1 MRLKYPLVLCFF
13 IFCLS
18 WIPISNA
25 QEDVWR
31 GWLYEDTEG
40 RMTLIN
46 SEQDVLETFILP
58 KPIGF
63 ELYTY
68 PYNVAVAPTGD
79 RVAYVLTSPDEA
91 RTLFVYHLVSKAF
104 LLEYSLAA
112 PQTGVYSGTSL
123 GYNTQPEV
131 FSADGRFLAFSY
143 FYNENWALLV
153 FDFDNNGSLV
163 QSLTSDVAN
172 PPTYQGISVAPV
184 PVFFDFNT
192 VHIVFAPIGG
202 DGYYT
207 LDSFEWD
214 YLFNTLTQTNI
225 FRGLTYDIEPRTGEV
240 IFPYLDIHFP
250 DRSAEIIGIGVHQN
264 TVQVFSPSVLDAPF
278 PFYNDENNIINN
290 ATFMQNGERV
300 LMSLYPVVGE
310 GNNQVYVVV
319 DRSGGIQGV
328 LPHQGVWI
336 YNAFGVRDG
345 VVFNLNTSEA
355 ATYFPFMAGMDTST
369 VIFVDTVNF
378 PVGTNTGVSLYIGD
392 AGKYPRLAWVGNTV
406 DSLPPNPNTWAM
418 LTAPI
423 ANNLPVAPPAT
434 TVPSGGLYIGAQAR
448 VTTDGDGLNLRNSA
462 TVNATKLTQLATG
475 TIASI
480 LDGPLYIDGFT
491 WWQVNANGVIG
502 WVAQG
507 DATEVWLEVYTGSLP
522 PAQPPVVNTLPPP
535 PLPVVGQLPAPIL
548 YDPPTDRTFYFDELN
563 VNGTTIPVVFEWE
576 TLAGA
581 KNYFFQLEKCEEAS
595 ACYYVYGNYVDFP
608 SASFDITSYGFSVYR
623 WRAVAYS
630 PEGQEGVYSEWN
642 YFIYSN

>member
-1 MRLKYPLVLCFF
+1 MRLKYPFVLCFL
-13 IFCLS
+13 ILCLS

-46 SEQDVLETFILP
+46 SEQDVLDTFILP

-68 PYNVAVAPTGD
+68 PYTVAVAPTGD

-91 RTLFVYHLVSKAF
+91 RALFVYHLVSKTF
-104 LLEYSLAA
+104 LLEYDLAA
-112 PQTGVYSGTSL
+112 PQAGVYSGTSL
-123 GYNTQPEV
+123 GYNTQPEI

-153 FDFDNNGSLV
+153 FDFDNNGALV

-172 PPTYQGISVAPV
+172 LPSYQGVSVAPV

-192 VHIVFAPIGG
+192 VHVVFAPLGG

-214 YLFNTLTQTNI
+214 YLFNTFTQTNI
-225 FRGLTYDIEPRTGEV
+225 FRGLSYDIEPRTGEI
-240 IFPYLDIHFP
+240 IFPYLDINFP
-250 DRSAEIIGIGVHQN
+250 DRTAEIIGMGVHQN

-278 PFYNDENNIINN
+278 PFYNDENNIINS

-345 VVFNLNTSEA
+345 VVFNMNTSEA

-406 DSLPPNPNTWAM
+406 NAIAPNPNTWAM
-418 LTAPI
+418 LSAPI
-423 ANNLPVAPPAT
+423 GNNPSNNPPVAPPIT
-434 TVPSGGLYIGAQAR
+434 PTPSTGIFVGGQAR
-448 VTTDGDGLNLRNSA
+448 VTEEVDVLNVRASA
-462 TVNATKLTQLATG
+462 STNADKLAELQPLTVVSVIG
-475 TIASI
+475 
-480 LDGPLYIDGFT
+480 GPQYAQGYT
-491 WWQVNANGVIG
+491 WWQISMGSISG
-502 WVAQG
+502 WVASGTGNQ
-507 DATEVWLEVYTGSLP
+507 VWLEPFSGS
-522 PAQPPVVNTLPPP
+522 TSLPPP
-535 PLPVVGQLPAPIL
+535 PPPVVSGQLPAPVL
-548 YDPPTDRTFYFDELN
+548 YDPLTDRVFYFDELN

-595 ACYYVYGNYVDFP
+595 ACYYIYGNYVDFP
-608 SASFDITSYGFSVYR
+608 SASFDITSYGFAVYR

-630 PEGQEGVYSEWN
+630 PQGQEGIYSEWN